1 MKPLHIEEQ
10 KFNRSLE
17 TGRSYGTEMWGEE
30 RRVNVKAVGR
40 FSSPQFTMLMRPSE
54 YSASWLDMNI
64 PVDYAPGQV
73 HYQTFQEG
81 HPEYEE
87 LEQSIMKE
95 GVRRPVIVGQK
106 QHVLLPDVYPD
117 AKDFSRTPARPVLD
131 GHHRAFFA
139 IKHGLHIPVVQFVS
153 QRGNY

>member
-1 MKPLHIEEQ
+1 MLPLHEEER
-10 KFNRSLE
+10 KFKRSLE
-17 TGRSYGTEMWGEE
+17 TGRSYSTRMWGEE
-30 RRVNVKAVGR
+30 RSATVKAIGR
-40 FSSPQFTMLMRPSE
+40 LSSPQFTMLMRPSE

-64 PVDYAPGQV
+64 PVDYTPGQV
-73 HYQTFQEG
+73 HYQTFQES

-87 LEQSIMKE
+87 LEKSIMKE

-106 QHVLLPDVYPD
+106 QHVLLPDVSPD

-139 IKHGLHIPVVQFVS
+139 IKHGLHIPVVQIVPP
-153 QRGNY
+153 RR